1 MSDSD
6 WKEDLADF
14 FGDLQIIEKCKS
26 QALDDFEQLCE
37 FIAEPAFEN
46 VMEELKKRKIKSRI
60 KKNKRKSI
68 DFQIN
73 FPGSRLDCFHYK
85 IFLPK
90 NSVELKLRLEIR
102 GRRSRESQL
111 EKTETPFMEDVQP
124 SDLLR
129 MQKEDIIRDVLYR
142 YKTFIY
148 ETVAVP

>member
-1 MSDSD
+1 MNDPD
-6 WKEDLADF
+6 WKEDLTDF

-37 FIAEPAFEN
+37 FNAEPAFEN

-73 FPGSRLDCFHYK
+73 FPGSRLDRFHYK

-90 NSVELKLRLEIR
+90 NSVELKLRVEIR
-102 GRRSRESQL
+102 GRKNRESQL
-111 EKTETPFMEDVQP
+111 EKTETPFMEGVQP

-129 MQKEDIIRDVLYR
+129 MPKENIIRDVIDR
-142 YKTFIY
+142 YKTFVY
-148 ETVAVP
+148 KTVAIP

>member
-1 MSDSD
+1 MSHSD
-6 WKEDLADF
+6 WTEDLAGF
-14 FGDLQIIEKCKS
+14 FDDLQIIEKCKK
-26 QALDDFEQLCE
+26 QALDDFDQLCE

-46 VMEELKKRKIKSRI
+46 VTEELKRRKIKSRF

-73 FPGSRLDCFHYK
+73 FPGSRLDHFHYT

-102 GRRSRESQL
+102 GRKNRESQL
-111 EKTETPFMEDVQP
+111 EKTEKPFMEGVQP

-129 MQKEDIIRDVLYR
+129 MPKEKIIRDVIDH
-142 YKTFIY
+142 YKAFVY
-148 ETVAVP
+148 ETIAIP